1 MPPTCGMVMVI
12 DIAWA
17 SADSDANALDGLLA
31 CGCVNALDG
40 GSVVGL
46 ALVCIM

>member
-1 MPPTCGMVMVI
+1 MPPTCGMVMAL

-17 SADSDANALDGLLA
+17 GVGVYANALDG
-31 CGCVNALDG
+31 V
-40 GSVVGL
+40 SVVGL